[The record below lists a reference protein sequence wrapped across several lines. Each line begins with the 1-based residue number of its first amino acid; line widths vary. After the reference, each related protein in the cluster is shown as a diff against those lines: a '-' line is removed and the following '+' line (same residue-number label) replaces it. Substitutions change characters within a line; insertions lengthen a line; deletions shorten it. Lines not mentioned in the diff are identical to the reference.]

1 VSNTSAVSHDESNF
15 YDILNVDLHE
25 LSINNI

>member
-15 YDILNVDLHE
+15 YILNVDLHE